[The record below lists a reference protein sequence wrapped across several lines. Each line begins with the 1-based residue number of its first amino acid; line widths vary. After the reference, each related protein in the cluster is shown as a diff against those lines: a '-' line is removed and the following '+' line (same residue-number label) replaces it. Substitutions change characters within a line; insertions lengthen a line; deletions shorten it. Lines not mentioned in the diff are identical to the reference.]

1 MLPKSRTLTP
11 KLNTMLEILNSVLGT
26 GGPLVIEHRGKIFV
40 QQCILITSE
49 HVDKMKEK
57 LKQIDF
63 TKIEQT
69 SDRSFS
75 IS

>member
-1 MLPKSRTLTP
+1 MPKSI
-11 KLNTMLEILNSVLGT
+11 KVNEILRNMLDIIRAVVGT
-26 GGPLVIEHRGKIFV
+26 GGPLLVEHKGRVMCEQCMIITQDHVNRMIDKIKDV
-40 QQCILITSE
+40 
-49 HVDKMKEK
+49 K
-57 LKQIDF
+57 F

>member
-1 MLPKSRTLTP
+1 MLDILRTA
-11 KLNTMLEILNSVLGT
+11 VGT
-26 GGPLVIEHRGKIFV
+26 GGPLVIEHNGRILTENCMIIAERHVENVIEKIKN
-40 QQCILITSE
+40 I
-49 HVDKMKEK
+49 K
-57 LKQIDF
+57 F